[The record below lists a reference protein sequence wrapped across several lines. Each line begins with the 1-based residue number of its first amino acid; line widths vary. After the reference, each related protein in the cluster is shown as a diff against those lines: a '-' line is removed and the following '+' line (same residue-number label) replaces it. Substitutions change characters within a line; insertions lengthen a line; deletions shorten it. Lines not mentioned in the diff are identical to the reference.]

1 MSKRWITHYLLNEVH
16 MEHHAVTSTTARLRV
31 GTALAAIA
39 LIASACSL
47 NNKAS
52 GGLIGAGA
60 GAAVGAVI
68 GHQTGST
75 ARGAIIGA
83 AVGGIAG
90 TVIGNQMD
98 QQAKELQQNIPGA
111 TVSRVGEGIAV
122 TFASGL
128 LFDLNSET
136 ISSSAGTNLR
146 NLANSLDKFPKTD
159 ILIVGHTDASGT
171 TDYNQ
176 GLSQRR
182 ATSASDYLAN
192 NGVAAGRLR
201 TAGRGEVEPIAT
213 NDTDA
218 GRATNRRVE
227 IAIVANAEARKAA
240 GK

>member
-1 MSKRWITHYLLNEVH
+1 MQQHTVVRS
-16 MEHHAVTSTTARLRV
+16 ARRVGV
-31 GTALAAIA
+31 GTALVLAG
-39 LIASACSL
+39 LTASACAGF
-47 NNKAS
+47 NKKGS
-52 GGLIGAGA
+52 GAIIGAGA

-128 LFDLNSET
+128 LFDFDSET

-146 NLANSLDKFPKTD
+146 NLASSLDKFPNTD

-182 ATSASDYLAN
+182 ATSASDFLAG
-192 NGVAAGRLR
+192 NGVNGGRLR
-201 TAGRGEVEPIAT
+201 TAGRGELEPIAS
-213 NDTDA
+213 NDTED

-227 IAIVANAEARKAA
+227 IAIVANAETRKAGGA
-240 GK
+240 R